1 MDPQRST
8 RDHPDSVPADNIFL
22 YLFLTLARPP
32 LLLPDISTHFDTFA
46 MIAKTL
52 TLAPTESSLLFLPKQ
67 ISLELGLP
75 VMLGRQGIYEDDP
88 SKTESLSNGYFSY
101 ASGVGLNPVSKR
113 HALVWL
119 EQNGKV
125 FVQDLDSS
133 NGTYINGVKLA
144 SGQPKQLY
152 TGDIL
157 VR

>member
-1 MDPQRST
+1 
-8 RDHPDSVPADNIFL
+8 
-22 YLFLTLARPP
+22 
-32 LLLPDISTHFDTFA
+32 

-88 SKTESLSNGYFSY
+88 SKTESLINGYFSY

-144 SGQPKQLY
+144 SGQPKQLN

-157 VR
+157 RLGISFCIEQANIEMTPVIATVNIW